1 MSTLVDV
8 KENLVDVKKN
18 LDASRHEDTSIK
30 LETTFKRNNVDVIS
44 FSFEQQKASSRTN
57 RDRFKK
63 SKK

>member
-8 KENLVDVKKN
+8 KENLVDVKEN
-18 LDASRHEDTSIK
+18 LDASRHEDTSVK
-30 LETTFKRNNVDVIS
+30 LETIFKRNNVDVIS
-44 FSFEQQKASSRTN
+44 FSFEQQKTSSRIN